1 MLHGGSGR
9 GDVGSR
15 ENQSS
20 RRISSRVSW
29 QLQPEP
35 RLCEAGVVGAQGHVT
50 HVLGSGQSIH
60 RDCSRDLMQNNGV
73 SPPYIEPPTGT
84 R

>member
-1 MLHGGSGR
+1 MPHRGSVR
-9 GDVGSR
+9 GDVGDR
-15 ENQSS
+15 GHQSS
-20 RRISSRVSW
+20 RRISSRVSR

-50 HVLGSGQSIH
+50 HVLSSGPSIH
-60 RDCSRDLMQNNGV
+60 RDCSRDPMQDNGV

-84 R
+84 W